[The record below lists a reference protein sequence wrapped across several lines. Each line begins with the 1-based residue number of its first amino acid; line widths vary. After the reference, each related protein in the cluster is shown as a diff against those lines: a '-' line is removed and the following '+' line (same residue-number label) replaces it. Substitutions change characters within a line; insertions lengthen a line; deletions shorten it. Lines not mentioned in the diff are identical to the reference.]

1 MSDLSLF
8 DELEAPTRYD
18 HAHTDEC
25 RFCATRQGLEAADA
39 GKAAVD
45 RDLEWTARAN
55 AWLSSMYLGVI
66 ISADDLVAEEGLP
79 KGSANQV
86 GARFSAWA
94 KAGLI
99 RMEGV
104 KTAHRRESHGRLV
117 RTWRVIA

>member
-1 MSDLSLF
+1 MSDMSLF
-8 DELEAPTRYD
+8 ELEAPERFD
-18 HAHTDEC
+18 HAHTVGC
-25 RFCATRQGLEAADA
+25 TFCATRNGPEAAEA
-39 GKAAVD
+39 GKAAVN

-55 AWLSSMYLGVI
+55 AWLAGLSLGVI
-66 ISADDLVAEEGLP
+66 ISADDLIAEEGLP

-99 RMEGV
+99 RIEGV

>member
-1 MSDLSLF
+1 VTLFSSLYGGLLDIELSNEDSTELF
-8 DELEAPTRYD
+8 TTTR
-18 HAHTDEC
+18 
-25 RFCATRQGLEAADA
+25 R
-39 GKAAVD
+39 KAAVN

-55 AWLSSMYLGVI
+55 AWLAGLSLGVI
-66 ISADDLVAEEGLP
+66 ISADDLIAEEGLP

-99 RMEGV
+99 RIEGV